1 MKRSKFTDEQI
12 LAVVKEGETFRL
24 LCDRGRGE
32 LRGGAAARHTGPGRG
47 DVVDTRGAARC
58 RERLRWEPG
67 AAGGGGAEPEPV
79 GPARY
84 V

>member
-58 RERLRWEPG
+58 GERLRWEPG